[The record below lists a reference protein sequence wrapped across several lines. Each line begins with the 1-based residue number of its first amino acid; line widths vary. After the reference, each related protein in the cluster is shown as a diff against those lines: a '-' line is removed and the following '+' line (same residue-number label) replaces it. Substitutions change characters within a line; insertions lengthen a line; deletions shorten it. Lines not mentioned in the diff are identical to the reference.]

1 MNNIMLDIET
11 VANTNNTAVIQ
22 VAMIRFDWTGK
33 LGNSLVIRLNLDE
46 QLRKG
51 LDVNSST
58 LAWWANTNPQLFKS
72 LLTENVESVS
82 QALSKICQFITF
94 NDYIWCHATFDIPI
108 LNNLLHKFGFKTP
121 WAYKKCRDIRTL
133 TELAELDLTQ
143 YNWDKEKTH
152 DALDDCRFQI
162 KYCCDAYN
170 KIKGINSSNIHEEK
184 IQELNNSFLTD
195 EDLRKMYVL

>member
-1 MNNIMLDIET
+1 MLDIET

-33 LGNSLVIRLNLDE
+33 LGNSLVVRLNLDE

-51 LDVNSST
+51 LDANSST
-58 LAWWANTNPQLFKS
+58 LAWWVNTNPQLFKS

-143 YNWDKEKTH
+143 YNWEKEKTH

-162 KYCCDAYN
+162 KYCYDAYN

-184 IQELNNSFLTD
+184 IQELNKIPLTD

>member
-22 VAMIRFDWTGK
+22 VAMIHFDWTGK
-33 LGNSLVIRLNLDE
+33 LGESLVVRLNLDE

-51 LDVNSST
+51 LDANSST
-58 LAWWANTNPQLFKS
+58 LAWWADTNPQLFRS

-82 QALSKICQFITF
+82 QALSKVCQFINF

-108 LNNLLHKFGFKTP
+108 LNNVLCKFGFKTP

-133 TELAELDLTQ
+133 TELANLDLTQ
-143 YNWDKEKTH
+143 YNWAAEKTH
-152 DALDDCRFQI
+152 DALDDCRFQV

-170 KIKGINSSNIHEEK
+170 KLKS
-184 IQELNNSFLTD
+184 
-195 EDLRKMYVL
+195 R

>member
-33 LGNSLVIRLNLDE
+33 LGESLVVRLNLDE
-46 QLRKG
+46 QLKKG
-51 LDVNSST
+51 LDANSST
-58 LAWWANTNPQLFKS
+58 LAWWADTNPKLFRS

-82 QALSKICQFITF
+82 QALTKICQFINF

-108 LNNLLHKFGFKTP
+108 LNNVLHKFGFKTP

-133 TELAELDLTQ
+133 TELADLDLTQ
-143 YNWDKEKTH
+143 YNWDAEKTH
-152 DALDDCRFQI
+152 DALDDCRFQV

-170 KIKGINSSNIHEEK
+170 KM
-184 IQELNNSFLTD
+184 
-195 EDLRKMYVL
+195 RK